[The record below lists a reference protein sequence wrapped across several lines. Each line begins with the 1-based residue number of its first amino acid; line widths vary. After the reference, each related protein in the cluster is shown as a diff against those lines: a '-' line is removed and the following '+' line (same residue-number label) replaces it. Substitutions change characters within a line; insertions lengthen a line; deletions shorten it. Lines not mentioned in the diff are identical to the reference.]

1 MRCAFIKENENQFPI
16 SILCKVLRVSRH
28 GYYAWKIRAKAG
40 LCKREQRLLVHIT
53 KAYAGGRGT
62 YGYRRVYAQIRMT
75 GVPCS
80 LGEIRRIM
88 RKNGIFRKSK
98 RKFKN
103 TTDSNHNLP
112 IAPNLLNREF
122 IVEAPNNAW
131 VSDITYIWT
140 DEGWLYLAVFID
152 LYNRKVVGWSMD
164 TRITK
169 KLVLDAFDMA
179 FAKRYPSPGLIV
191 HSDRGSQYA
200 SNDFSKKI
208 EKLGFRSS
216 MSRKGDCWDNA
227 VAESFFGTLKT
238 ELIYNK
244 RYKTIAE
251 ARRDIFDYVEVFY
264 NRLRL
269 HSTLGYMSPEEFEA
283 QYKSKTAA

>member
-1 MRCAFIKENENQFPI
+1 MPI
-16 SILCKVLRVSRH
+16 SILCKVLKVSRH
-28 GYYAWKIRAKAG
+28 GYYAWKIRERRG
-40 LCKREQRLLVHIT
+40 ISKRECHLLVKIR
-53 KAYAGGRGT
+53 KAYADGRGT
-62 YGYRRVYAQIRMT
+62 YGYRRVYAQIKKT
-75 GVPCS
+75 GISCS
-80 LGEIRRIM
+80 LGEIRRVM

-98 RKFKN
+98 RKFKS

-122 IVEAPNNAW
+122 IVDVPNKVW
-131 VSDITYIWT
+131 VSDITYVWT
-140 DEGWLYLAVFID
+140 DEGRLYFTVFID
-152 LYNRKVVGWSMD
+152 LFNRKVVGWSMD
-164 TRITK
+164 TRITR
-169 KLVLDAFDMA
+169 KLILDAFDMA
-179 FAKRYPSPGLIV
+179 FALRYPSLGLIV

-244 RYKTIAE
+244 KYKTIAE

-283 QYKSKTAA
+283 QYKLKAAA